1 MHLDNL
7 KSRYIT
13 KDATFIESKDAVGE
27 TFRLFMHNDQFLCH
41 EQGHGFT
48 LFMLKDTPKRDTLN
62 CAYNIVETTPTR
74 NLGTPAIKQAI
85 SKEPSKD
92 MKNAPRKSNGAK
104 PVSQY
109 IKDKTTGQSIPE
121 FKDLVDAIK
130 QQKDPFLP
138 QQGGSLIAVLG
149 PPKSGKPQPKKDA
162 KEKAAQRKKLPELG
176 VVKKKVAPI
185 KQPGFQQGR
194 KNAKD
199 RNKMAK
205 KGGNKGE
212 KKANAPAQPQ
222 PVNDMGGSLF
232 KMKNK
237 YWFPS
242 RPMKKVYIS
251 NPYLQNLQRQQ
262 LANNLRA
269 FARQQAFANQ
279 QAFARQNSVA
289 QQQMAMKRYQAFRMQ
304 PQLAKQV
311 KPAARQIIDSLYP
324 QPQLHATNVIGQAIQ
339 YVPPS
344 QWNKVANVEPNKWI
358 HDAKSLL
365 NNQQKSS
372 ASSATM
378 IAATTTNTY
387 ATDNLLTALHP
398 ELGLLHSAHH
408 DVNEVLTTDPNI
420 HHIDIQHSSE
430 RLAPI
435 HVSTLPHE
443 TALHAGQISGVEP
456 VGLVQHIELPSAV
469 PIHDHRAAPLVVS
482 MPQPSIVTSNAAAA
496 TELVH
501 KNPDITLEEAF
512 HKMEPLPGHPI
523 EIGSETIHNVETLP
537 LDSLH
542 PDKAFHM
549 RTHYVTGK
557 AVDMNEEDQNTLKEV
572 HVVHHNHHL
581 VHAANEDEKQ
591 KFVSN
596 LVDSVNDLCISLL
609 LVNNLS
615 DRYRLVSTLNPH
627 GYRPKSKT
635 FSLKTIFK
643 EPKKRKVMSFKAYD
657 EEDAHR
663 LVLLNGHKELNI
675 YPVSCANDP
684 VKVTVD
690 SPMKKSALVL
700 GSKKNEVIHQLQKG
714 KSCTQVTG
722 GTSLPGSCCVFPFVF
737 KGKSYNNCLPFDEK
751 KGRTWCS
758 LTSSFDKERRWGM
771 CGVPNLPILRS
782 QPTEEEHSE
791 SCPPTCT
798 NECGST
804 CPMWCCTDASSSSL
818 LH

>member
-1 MHLDNL
+1 MIFLPA
-7 KSRYIT
+7 

-27 TFRLFMHNDQFLCH
+27 TFRLFMHSDQFLCH
-41 EQGHGFT
+41 EQGHGFS

-62 CAYNIVETTPTR
+62 CAYNIVEATPTDTL
-74 NLGTPAIKQAI
+74 NPTATKQSI

-92 MKNAPRKSNGAK
+92 VKLKNALKKTNGAK
-104 PVSQY
+104 PVSLY

-149 PPKSGKPQPKKDA
+149 PAKSGKPQPKKDA
-162 KEKAAQRKKLPELG
+162 KEKAAQKKKLPELG
-176 VVKKKVAPI
+176 LVKKKVAPI
-185 KQPGFQQGR
+185 KQPGLQQGR

-199 RNKMAK
+199 RSRMSK
-205 KGGNKGE
+205 KTEKKGE
-212 KKANAPAQPQ
+212 KKANTPALPK

-242 RPMKKVYIS
+242 SPMKKVYIS

-262 LANNLRA
+262 LPNNLQA
-269 FARQQAFANQ
+269 FAKPQAFANQ

-289 QQQMAMKRYQAFRMQ
+289 QQQMAIKRYQAYRMQ
-304 PQLAKQV
+304 PQLAKQMN
-311 KPAARQIIDSLYP
+311 PTTRQAIGSLYP
-324 QPQLHATNVIGQAIQ
+324 QPIPQFHATNVIGQAIQ

-344 QWNKVANVEPNKWI
+344 QWNKVVNVEPNRWV

-372 ASSATM
+372 ATM
-378 IAATTTNTY
+378 IATAATNTY

-430 RLAPI
+430 RPAPI
-435 HVSTLPHE
+435 HVSALPHE
-443 TALHAGQISGVEP
+443 TALRAGQISDTEP

-469 PIHDHRAAPLVVS
+469 PIHGNRAAPLVVS
-482 MPQPSIVTSNAAAA
+482 LPQPSIVTSNSAAA

-523 EIGSETIHNVETLP
+523 EIGSETVHHVETLP

-596 LVDSVNDLCISLL
+596 LVDSVNGKSFFLDSVNGKSMTRNFGR
-609 LVNNLS
+609 LVNHYSLI
-615 DRYRLVSTLNPH
+615 RIPCVRRL
-627 GYRPKSKT
+627 Y
-635 FSLKTIFK
+635 
-643 EPKKRKVMSFKAYD
+643 
-657 EEDAHR
+657 
-663 LVLLNGHKELNI
+663 
-675 YPVSCANDP
+675 
-684 VKVTVD
+684 
-690 SPMKKSALVL
+690 
-700 GSKKNEVIHQLQKG
+700 
-714 KSCTQVTG
+714 
-722 GTSLPGSCCVFPFVF
+722 
-737 KGKSYNNCLPFDEK
+737 
-751 KGRTWCS
+751 
-758 LTSSFDKERRWGM
+758 
-771 CGVPNLPILRS
+771 
-782 QPTEEEHSE
+782 
-791 SCPPTCT
+791 
-798 NECGST
+798 
-804 CPMWCCTDASSSSL
+804 
-818 LH
+818 